1 MYPSSVLVFRK
12 NISEFVETRTLNE
25 LLLFYLM

>member
-25 LLLFYLM
+25 FYYSFI